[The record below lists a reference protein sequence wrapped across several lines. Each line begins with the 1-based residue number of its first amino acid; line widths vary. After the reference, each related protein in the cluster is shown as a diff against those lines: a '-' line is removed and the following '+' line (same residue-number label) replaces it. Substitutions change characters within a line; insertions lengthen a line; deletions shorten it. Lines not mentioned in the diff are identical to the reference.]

1 MSSLNKQSLR
11 EEFTA
16 LKERFGQLSA
26 DGKVGA
32 ESRALIEA
40 LLMLMQVLIAVFM
53 EKNTRKT
60 STNSSKP
67 SSRSEK
73 DESAVS
79 HAGTHTQGKAYDPS
93 RSANTR
99 TVETVVLS
107 KVSACE
113 ECGEDL
119 RQVRPR
125 GHERRTQIDIVFEK
139 VLSHVDAEI
148 KSCPHCGSDTRAPFP
163 ESFSG
168 PVQYGSGIK
177 AYVLNLLLAQM
188 IALKRVQQSIHTL
201 IGQLIS
207 EATILKYVLQLH
219 LALERWERLSI
230 ERILTEPAM
239 HVDETSIRVDKRNH
253 WIHVCSAGDITLKFV
268 HEKRG
273 LEAMTATGII
283 PRYGGVIVHDC
294 WASYLSYAHCGH
306 GLCGAHLLRELT
318 FIVETNGYAWAKNM
332 KQLLQQTCA
341 RVSRRK
347 RKRLTPHEYEALQQ
361 HYRNILTRGER
372 ELPPI
377 PAKHNGNRGRVAKSD
392 AHNLWERLKDH
403 ETAVLLF
410 AQDSNVPFTNNRAER
425 DLRMSKVKQ
434 KVSGCFR
441 KAEFAQAYC
450 RISSY
455 LQTMANQGYNP
466 LVAIQLA
473 LSGQLYAETG

>member
-79 HAGTHTQGKAYDPS
+79 HAGTHTRGKAYDPS

-139 VLSHVDAEI
+139 VLSHVDAEV
-148 KSCPHCGSDTRAPFP
+148 KSCPHCGGETRAPFP

-219 LALERWERLSI
+219 LALERWERVSI

-273 LEAMTATGII
+273 LEAMTAIGII
-283 PRYGGVIVHDC
+283 PKYGGVIVHDC

-318 FIVETNGYAWAKNM
+318 FIVESNGYAWAKNM
-332 KQLLQQTCA
+332 KRLLQQTCA

-377 PAKHNGNRGRVAKSD
+377 PAKHNGKRGRVAKSD

-410 AQDSNVPFTNNRAER
+410 AKDSNVPFTNNRAER

-455 LQTMANQGYNP
+455 LQTMANQGVNP

>member
-1 MSSLNKQSLR
+1 VSSLNKQSLR

-26 DGKVGA
+26 GGKVGA

-40 LLMLMQVLIAVFM
+40 LLTLMQVLIAVFM

-79 HAGTHTQGKAYDPS
+79 RIGTHTKDKVYDPS
-93 RSANTR
+93 RSHNTR
-99 TVETVVLS
+99 TVETVALS
-107 KVSACE
+107 KASACE

-177 AYVLNLLLAQM
+177 AYALNLLLAQM

-207 EATILKYVLQLH
+207 DATILKYVLQLH
-219 LALERWERLSI
+219 LSLERWESLAI
-230 ERILTEPAM
+230 ERILTEPAL
-239 HVDETSIRVDKRNH
+239 HVDQTSIRVDKRNH

-273 LEAMTATGII
+273 LEAMTAIGII
-283 PRYGGVIVHDC
+283 PKYGGVIVHDC

-318 FIVETNGYAWAKNM
+318 FIVESNGYAWAKNM
-332 KQLLQQTCA
+332 KRLLQQTCA
-341 RVSRRK
+341 SVSRRK
-347 RKRLTPHEYEALQQ
+347 RTRLTPHEYEALQQ

-377 PAKHNGNRGRVAKSD
+377 PAKQNGKRGRVAKSD
-392 AHNLWERLKDH
+392 AHNLWEPLK
-403 ETAVLLF
+403 E
-410 AQDSNVPFTNNRAER
+410 
-425 DLRMSKVKQ
+425 
-434 KVSGCFR
+434 
-441 KAEFAQAYC
+441 
-450 RISSY
+450 
-455 LQTMANQGYNP
+455 
-466 LVAIQLA
+466 
-473 LSGQLYAETG
+473 